1 MPATISETTS
11 TTVTVSSEVGQLS
24 RVLVHRPDK
33 GTSRITPKRAEE
45 LLFDDIVHLPSM
57 QREHDVFTEV
67 LRRFVGQ
74 SGVHEVSQL
83 FEEALDHDRDAKE
96 EMIELIVSWE
106 ELPDRFVSQLGN
118 LDHKTLTEVLIT
130 GYYPPEDRVLF
141 DPIPNFIFTRDIAI
155 TINDHLVIAKAAK
168 LARSR
173 ENFLTR
179 FLMWAHPLFSPLRE
193 SGKIINLNDVNV
205 FPPSP
210 KGEKISIEGG
220 DVMILNSNTVLIG
233 TSERSSDYSARA
245 LADVLFAKNVV
256 DTVAKVSVPADRS
269 FMHLDTIFTQ
279 IDRHDYACYKPIIM
293 DGFNNTVEVWRKNGK
308 TTKYASLRA
317 YILEE
322 LDADA
327 KFIPAGGGR
336 SPFQEREQ
344 WTDACNLVALRP
356 GVALSYDRN
365 TITEQAFEAAG
376 YRIMG
381 AEDLLKAMDDGIV
394 RPDEIQKTIIALP
407 SGELSRGRGGS
418 HCMTCPILREAL

>member
-1 MPATISETTS
+1 MQNIIAEDAIAAK
-11 TTVTVSSEVGQLS
+11 VKVSSEVGELK
-24 RVLVHRPDK
+24 RVLVHRPDL

-67 LRRFVGQ
+67 LRRFVGNE
-74 SGVHEVSQL
+74 GVHEVSQL
-83 FEEALDHDRDAKE
+83 FEEALDHDAEAKQ

-106 ELPDRFVSQLGN
+106 ELPYRFVDVLQKI
-118 LDHKTLTEVLIT
+118 DHKTLTEVLIT
-130 GYYPPEDRVLF
+130 GYYQPEDRVLF

-179 FLMWAHPLFSPLRE
+179 FMMWAHPLFSPLRE
-193 SGKIINLNDVNV
+193 SGRIINLNDVNR
-205 FPPSP
+205 FPPSNR
-210 KGEKISIEGG
+210 GEKISIEGG
-220 DVMILNSNTVLIG
+220 DVMILNEDTVLIG

-245 LADVLFAKNVV
+245 LADSLFEKDVV
-256 DTVAKVSVPADRS
+256 SAVARVSVPSDRS

-279 IDRHDYACYKPIIM
+279 IDLHDYACYKPIIM
-293 DGFNNTVEVWRKNGK
+293 DGFNNTVEVWRKSGA
-308 TTKYASLRA
+308 TKSYTSLKS
-317 YILEE
+317 YILQE
-322 LDADA
+322 LDPKAR
-327 KFIPAGGGR
+327 FIPAGGGV

-365 TITEQAFEAAG
+365 TTTEKAFEAAG

-381 AEDLLKAMDDGIV
+381 AEDLLKAMDDGII
-394 RPDEIQKTIIALP
+394 RAEEIKKTIIALP

-418 HCMTCPILREAL
+418 HCMTCPILRK

>member
-1 MPATISETTS
+1 MPTATS
-11 TTVTVSSEVGQLS
+11 TKLSTQVSVSSEVAQLR
-24 RVLVHRPDK
+24 RVLVHRPDS

-57 QREHDVFTEV
+57 QREHDVFTDV
-67 LRRFVGQ
+67 LKRFVGPT
-74 SGVHEVSQL
+74 GVHEVSKL
-83 FEEALDHDRDAKE
+83 FEEALDHDEEAKQ

-106 ELPDRFVSQLGN
+106 ELPNRFISLLSN
-118 LDHKTLTEVLIT
+118 LNHRSLTEVLIT
-130 GYYPPEDRVLF
+130 GYYEPEDRVLF

-193 SGKIINLNDVNV
+193 SGKIINLNDVDL
-205 FPPSP
+205 FPPS
-210 KGEKISIEGG
+210 KAGEKISIEGG
-220 DVMILNSNTVLIG
+220 DVMILNADTVLVG

-245 LADVLFAKNVV
+245 LADALFDKKVVRNV
-256 DTVAKVSVPADRS
+256 ARVSVPADRS

-279 IDRHDYACYKPIIM
+279 IDQHDYACYKPIIM
-293 DGFNNTVEVWRKNGK
+293 DGFNNTVEVWRSNGE
-308 TTKYASLRA
+308 TAQYTSLKG
-317 YILEE
+317 YILAE
-322 LDADA
+322 LDPKAR
-327 KFIPAGGGR
+327 FIPAGGGQ

-356 GVALSYDRN
+356 GVALAYDRN
-365 TITEQAFEAAG
+365 TTTEKAFEAAG

-381 AEDLLKAMDDGIV
+381 AEDLLKAMDDGII
-394 RPDEIQKTIIALP
+394 RPNEIKKTIISLP

-418 HCMTCPILREAL
+418 HCMTCPVFRF